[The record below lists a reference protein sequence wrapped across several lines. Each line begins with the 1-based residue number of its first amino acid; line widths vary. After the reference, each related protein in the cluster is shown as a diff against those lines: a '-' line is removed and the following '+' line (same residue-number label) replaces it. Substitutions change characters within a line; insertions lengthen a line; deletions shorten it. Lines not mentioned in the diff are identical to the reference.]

1 MSLKTKKIVFS
12 SVALGLSV
20 LSMILFILPIYG
32 GASPYFLV
40 RLLPLLG
47 FNSPT
52 VILGLILCLFSLLFI
67 LLTAVMIVLSLL
79 VLLCDVDVIKN
90 DKARKGLK
98 KALVI
103 IGTFQIVFVFMVCA
117 VAIIT
122 SIMDGY
128 DIEYAGI
135 ITTLLLSLA
144 LRIMIRFVG
153 RLEKVNEESKEQ
165 AEQTTGSNEETAVES
180 TSTEESKEEKTDKK
194 KKMQAKRI
202 NNNLNKFNKK

>member
-12 SVALGLSV
+12 SIALGLSV
-20 LSMILFILPIYG
+20 LSMILFVLPIYG

-52 VILGLILCLFSLLFI
+52 VIFGLILCLFSLLFI

-79 VLLCDVDVIKN
+79 TLLCDVDVIKN

-103 IGTFQIVFVFMVCA
+103 VGTFQIVFVFMV
-117 VAIIT
+117 
-122 SIMDGY
+122 
-128 DIEYAGI
+128 
-135 ITTLLLSLA
+135 
-144 LRIMIRFVG
+144 
-153 RLEKVNEESKEQ
+153 
-165 AEQTTGSNEETAVES
+165 
-180 TSTEESKEEKTDKK
+180 
-194 KKMQAKRI
+194 
-202 NNNLNKFNKK
+202 

>member
-12 SVALGLSV
+12 SIALGLSV
-20 LSMILFILPIYG
+20 LSMILFVLPIYG

-52 VILGLILCLFSLLFI
+52 VIFGLILCLFSLLFI

-79 VLLCDVDVIKN
+79 TLLCDVDVIKN

-103 IGTFQIVFVFMVCA
+103 VGTFQIVFVFMVCA
-117 VAIIT
+117 VAILT
-122 SIMDGY
+122 SIMDDY

-135 ITTLLLSLA
+135 IITLILSLA

-153 RLEKVNEESKEQ
+153 RLEKAKEESKEQ
-165 AEQTTGSNEETAVES
+165 AVQTIGSNEETLVANTNTAEQ
-180 TSTEESKEEKTDKK
+180 KEEKADTK
-194 KKMQAKRI
+194 QE
-202 NNNLNKFNKK
+202 NENKE

>member
-12 SVALGLSV
+12 SIALGLSV
-20 LSMILFILPIYG
+20 LSMILFVLPIYG

-52 VILGLILCLFSLLFI
+52 VIFGLILCLFSLLFI

-79 VLLCDVDVIKN
+79 ILLCDVDVIKN

-103 IGTFQIVFVFMVCA
+103 VGTFQIVFVFMVCA
-117 VAIIT
+117 VAILT
-122 SIMDGY
+122 SIMDDY

-135 ITTLLLSLA
+135 IITLILSLA

-153 RLEKVNEESKEQ
+153 RLEKAKEESKEQ
-165 AEQTTGSNEETAVES
+165 AVQTIGSNEETLVANTNTAEQ
-180 TSTEESKEEKTDKK
+180 KEEKADTK
-194 KKMQAKRI
+194 QENENI
-202 NNNLNKFNKK
+202 E

>member
-12 SVALGLSV
+12 SIAFGLSV
-20 LSMILFILPIYG
+20 LSMILFVLPIYG

-52 VILGLILCLFSLLFI
+52 VIFGLILCLFSLLFI

-79 VLLCDVDVIKN
+79 TLLCDVDVIKN

-103 IGTFQIVFVFMVCA
+103 VGTFQIVFVFMVCA
-117 VAIIT
+117 VAILT

-135 ITTLLLSLA
+135 IITLILSLA

-153 RLEKVNEESKEQ
+153 RLEKAKEESKEQ
-165 AEQTTGSNEETAVES
+165 AVQTIGSNEETLVAN
-180 TSTEESKEEKTDKK
+180 TNTEEQKEEKADTK
-194 KKMQAKRI
+194 QE
-202 NNNLNKFNKK
+202 NENKE

>member
-12 SVALGLSV
+12 SIALGRSV
-20 LSMILFILPIYG
+20 LSMILFVLPIYG

-52 VILGLILCLFSLLFI
+52 VIFGLILCLFSLLFI

-79 VLLCDVDVIKN
+79 ILLCDVDVIKN

-103 IGTFQIVFVFMVCA
+103 VGTFQIELVFVVCA
-117 VAIIT
+117 VAILT
-122 SIMDGY
+122 TIMDDY

-135 ITTLLLSLA
+135 IITLILSLA

-153 RLEKVNEESKEQ
+153 RLEKAKEESKEQ
-165 AEQTTGSNEETAVES
+165 AVQTIGSNEETLVANTNTAEQ
-180 TSTEESKEEKTDKK
+180 KEEKADTK
-194 KKMQAKRI
+194 QENENI
-202 NNNLNKFNKK
+202 E

>member
-12 SVALGLSV
+12 SIALGLSV
-20 LSMILFILPIYG
+20 LSMILFVLPIYG

-52 VILGLILCLFSLLFI
+52 VIFGLILCLFSLLFI

-79 VLLCDVDVIKN
+79 TLLCDVDVIKN
-90 DKARKGLK
+90 DKARKGFK

-103 IGTFQIVFVFMVCA
+103 VGTFQIVFVFMVCA
-117 VAIIT
+117 VAILT

-135 ITTLLLSLA
+135 IITLILSLA

-153 RLEKVNEESKEQ
+153 RLEKAKEESKEQ
-165 AEQTTGSNEETAVES
+165 AVQTIDSNEETLMAN
-180 TSTEESKEEKTDKK
+180 TNTEEQKEEKADTK
-194 KKMQAKRI
+194 QE
-202 NNNLNKFNKK
+202 NENKE

>member
-12 SVALGLSV
+12 SIALGLSV
-20 LSMILFILPIYG
+20 LSMILFVLPIYG

-52 VILGLILCLFSLLFI
+52 VIFGLILCLFSLLFI

-79 VLLCDVDVIKN
+79 TLLCDVDVIKN

-103 IGTFQIVFVFMVCA
+103 VGTFQIVFVFMVCA
-117 VAIIT
+117 VAILT
-122 SIMDGY
+122 SIMDDY
-128 DIEYAGI
+128 DIEYAGTI
-135 ITTLLLSLA
+135 INLILSLA

-153 RLEKVNEESKEQ
+153 RLEKVKEDNKEQ
-165 AEQTTGSNEETAVES
+165 AVQTTGSNEETLVANTNTAEQ
-180 TSTEESKEEKTDKK
+180 KEEKADTK
-194 KKMQAKRI
+194 QE
-202 NNNLNKFNKK
+202 NENKE

>member
-12 SVALGLSV
+12 SIALGLSV
-20 LSMILFILPIYG
+20 LSMILFVLPIYG

-52 VILGLILCLFSLLFI
+52 VIFGLILCLFSLLFI

-79 VLLCDVDVIKN
+79 ILLCDVDVIKN

-103 IGTFQIVFVFMVCA
+103 VGTFQIVFVFMVCA
-117 VAIIT
+117 VAILT
-122 SIMDGY
+122 SIMDDY

-135 ITTLLLSLA
+135 IITLILSLA

-153 RLEKVNEESKEQ
+153 RLEKAKEESKEQ
-165 AEQTTGSNEETAVES
+165 AVQTIGSNEETLVANTNTAEQ
-180 TSTEESKEEKTDKK
+180 KEEKADTK
-194 KKMQAKRI
+194 QE
-202 NNNLNKFNKK
+202 NENKE

>member
-12 SVALGLSV
+12 SIALGLSV
-20 LSMILFILPIYG
+20 LSMILFVLPIYG

-52 VILGLILCLFSLLFI
+52 VIFGLILCLFSLLFI

-79 VLLCDVDVIKN
+79 ILLCDVDVIKN

-103 IGTFQIVFVFMVCA
+103 VGTFQIVFVFMVCA
-117 VAIIT
+117 VAILT
-122 SIMDGY
+122 SIMDDY

-135 ITTLLLSLA
+135 IITLILSLA

-153 RLEKVNEESKEQ
+153 RLEKAKEESKEQ
-165 AEQTTGSNEETAVES
+165 AVQTTGSNEETLVAN
-180 TSTEESKEEKTDKK
+180 TNTTEQKEEKADTK
-194 KKMQAKRI
+194 QE
-202 NNNLNKFNKK
+202 NENKE

>member
-20 LSMILFILPIYG
+20 LSMILFVLPIYG

-52 VILGLILCLFSLLFI
+52 VIFGLILCLFSLLFI

-79 VLLCDVDVIKN
+79 ILLCDVDVIKN

-103 IGTFQIVFVFMVCA
+103 VGTFQIVFVFMVCA
-117 VAIIT
+117 VAILT
-122 SIMDGY
+122 SIMDDY

-135 ITTLLLSLA
+135 IITLILSLA

-153 RLEKVNEESKEQ
+153 RLEKAKEESKEQ
-165 AEQTTGSNEETAVES
+165 AVQTIGSNEETLVANTNTAEQ
-180 TSTEESKEEKTDKK
+180 KEEKADTK
-194 KKMQAKRI
+194 QENENI
-202 NNNLNKFNKK
+202 E

>member
-12 SVALGLSV
+12 SIALGLSV
-20 LSMILFILPIYG
+20 LSMILFVLPIYG

-52 VILGLILCLFSLLFI
+52 VIFGLILCLFSLLFI

-79 VLLCDVDVIKN
+79 TLLCDVDVIKN
-90 DKARKGLK
+90 DKVRKGLK

-103 IGTFQIVFVFMVCA
+103 VGTFQIVFVFMVCA
-117 VAIIT
+117 VAILT
-122 SIMDGY
+122 SIMDDY

-135 ITTLLLSLA
+135 IITLILSLA

-153 RLEKVNEESKEQ
+153 RLEKAKEESKEQ
-165 AEQTTGSNEETAVES
+165 AVQTIGSNEETLVANTNTAEQ
-180 TSTEESKEEKTDKK
+180 KEEKADTK
-194 KKMQAKRI
+194 QE
-202 NNNLNKFNKK
+202 NENKE